1 MKKTEALIVVD
12 YQNDFAH
19 PEWSLYVQGWEKL
32 VNYINSLMREV
43 KSRSWIIITS
53 QDWHPKNHISFA
65 SRFQIPEYS
74 LLEWERKWPDHCVA
88 NTWWGDFWEG
98 FDKNLVDRKVLK
110 WFDENLDSYSSF
122 GWIEEETGKNLEEI
136 LQSYQIEVLNIVW
149 LATEYCD
156 FFTVRDAI
164 NKWYKVNIFTQAIAP
179 VNQEDWEKAIKE
191 MEKMGA
197 IILP

>member
-53 QDWHPKNHISFA
+53 QDWHPKKHISFA

-74 LLEWERKWPDHCVA
+74 LLEWERKWPDHCVEE
-88 NTWWGDFWEG
+88 TWWADFWEG

-136 LQSYQIEVLNIVW
+136 LQSYQIKVLNIVW

-164 NKWYKVNIFTQAIAP
+164 NKWYKVNVFTQAIAP